1 MAWKRLIRFIADE
14 DGEVHYGDC
23 LTRGDIGV
31 LDARGDKIQARPL
44 VDFATRKFD
53 DEAAPLTVRKLLAP
67 LSHGSVTAIR
77 GLGLQYAP
85 PTNPNTAA
93 PDTKANVTPPRV
105 PCLFLKP
112 TTTLAGPRD
121 EIVIPECA
129 LEERNDYEVELC
141 VVIGDRDC
149 PKDTPERDAMQYVLG
164 FTVVNDVT
172 SRGLCGQ
179 GGAGQWG
186 VGKNFDSW
194 CPIGPCIVNPASLE
208 NPDSLELRTTLN
220 GKVVQRGNT
229 SQLLLSIPKLI
240 AALSR
245 GSTLSRHSLI
255 LTGSPVAIGRSSPT
269 EASRESPFLKHGDVV
284 ECWVE
289 GIGTLVNTIR
299 EEGTVT
305 KAKL

>member
-1 MAWKRLIRFIADE
+1 MI
-14 DGEVHYGDC
+14 DGLEEIDQVHSRRGRRGKLFEFSSPPFPPLTSTLSNAPLQVHYGDC

-186 VGKNFDSW
+186 VGKNFD
-194 CPIGPCIVNPASLE
+194 CTAPCLS
-208 NPDSLELRTTLN
+208 STRRTSTTLALSLVRALTYQICP
-220 GKVVQRGNT
+220 KMIQRGAR
-229 SQLLLSIPKLI
+229 SDPVSSILPR
-240 AALSR
+240 SR
-245 GSTLSRHSLI
+245 TP
-255 LTGSPVAIGRSSPT
+255 TRSS
-269 EASRESPFLKHGDVV
+269 
-284 ECWVE
+284 
-289 GIGTLVNTIR
+289 
-299 EEGTVT
+299 
-305 KAKL
+305 